1 MYELDFTG
9 KFKKDY
15 KKCSK
20 RNYDIS
26 LLEEAFEILRK
37 TGTLPIEKYQTRKL
51 TGNYKD
57 NWEAHIEPDWLLLWE
72 VYGSETIE
80 FEGIISFTNTGAHS
94 DLFKK

>member
-15 KKCSK
+15 KKCCK

-26 LLEEAFEILRK
+26 LLEDAFEILK
-37 TGTLPIEKYQTRKL
+37 DTGTLPVEKYKTHKL
-51 TGNYKD
+51 SGNYKD
-57 NWEAHIEPDWLLLWE
+57 NWEAHIEPDWLLLWK
-72 VYGSETIE
+72 VYESVDDA
-80 FEGIISFTNTGAHS
+80 FNGIISFTNTGTHA